1 MRPALILT
9 HAPHEG
15 PGLIGPVLGAPYRV
29 RTVLDDPAPRLPEV
43 DELSGLVVMG
53 GPMDAD
59 DVAGHP
65 GLAAEREL
73 IAAAVAAGVPV
84 LGVCLGMQLLGLA
97 LGAPLRRRAAS
108 ELGFGPVELVA
119 DDPVLSALGAVGTA
133 PTVLHWHSDAVELP
147 DGATLLAR
155 SEMTPVQ
162 AFRAGSAL
170 GIQFHLE
177 VGADQ
182 LDLWLATPEMVGEL
196 EEDEVEALRAAAAA
210 HLPALTV
217 AGTSVVRAFADQVR
231 SRG

>member
-1 MRPALILT
+1 MRPALVLT

-15 PGLIGPVLGAPYRV
+15 PGLIGPALGAPYRV
-29 RTVLDDPAPRLPEV
+29 RTVLDDPAPRLPDV
-43 DELSGLVVMG
+43 GELSGLVVMG

-73 IAAAVAAGVPV
+73 IAAAVDAGVPV
-84 LGVCLGMQLLGLA
+84 LGVCLGMQLLALA
-97 LGAPLRRRAAS
+97 LGAPLRRRAGS
-108 ELGFGPVELVA
+108 EIGFGPVELLA
-119 DDPVLSALGAVGTA
+119 DDPVLGALGPVGTS
-133 PTVLHWHSDAVELP
+133 PTVLHWHSDAVDLP

-155 SEMTPVQ
+155 SDVTPVQ

-170 GIQFHLE
+170 GVQFHVE

-182 LDLWLATPEMVGEL
+182 LGLWLTTPEMV
-196 EEDEVEALRAAAAA
+196 EALDEDDVQGLRDAAAG
-210 HLPALTV
+210 HLPAMTA
-217 AGTSVVRAFADQVR
+217 AGTSMVAAFADQVR

>member
-15 PGLIGPVLGAPYRV
+15 PGLIGAALGAPYRV
-29 RTVLDDPAPRLPEV
+29 RTVLDDPAPRLPGV

-65 GLAAEREL
+65 GLTAERAL
-73 IAAAVAAGVPV
+73 IAAAVDAGVPV

-97 LGAPLRRRAAS
+97 LGAPLRRRAGS

-119 DDPVLSALGAVGTA
+119 DDPVLSALGPVGSS

-147 DGATLLAR
+147 DGASLLAR
-155 SEMTPVQ
+155 SEVTPVQ

-196 EEDEVEALRAAAAA
+196 EADDVDALRAAAAA
-210 HLPALTV
+210 HLPSLTV
-217 AGTSVVRAFADQVR
+217 AATSVVAAFADQVR
-231 SRG
+231 GRG

>member
-15 PGLIGPVLGAPYRV
+15 PGLIGPGLGAPYRV
-29 RTVLDDPAPRLPEV
+29 RTVLDDPAPRLPDV

-65 GLAAEREL
+65 GLSAERDL
-73 IAAAVAAGVPV
+73 IAAAVDADVPV

-97 LGAPLRRRAAS
+97 RGARLRRRAGS
-108 ELGFGPVELVA
+108 EVGFGPVELLA
-119 DDPVLSALGAVGTA
+119 DDPVLSALGPPASR

-155 SEMTPVQ
+155 SQVTEVQ
-162 AFRAGSAL
+162 AFRIGSAL
-170 GIQFHLE
+170 GVQFHVE
-177 VGADQ
+177 VGPDQ
-182 LDLWLATPEMVGEL
+182 LGLWLTTPDMVDGL
-196 EEDEVEALRAAAAA
+196 DEDELDALRAAAPAQLPTTTAA
-210 HLPALTV
+210 GERLV
-217 AGTSVVRAFADQVR
+217 AAFADQVR
-231 SRG
+231 ARG